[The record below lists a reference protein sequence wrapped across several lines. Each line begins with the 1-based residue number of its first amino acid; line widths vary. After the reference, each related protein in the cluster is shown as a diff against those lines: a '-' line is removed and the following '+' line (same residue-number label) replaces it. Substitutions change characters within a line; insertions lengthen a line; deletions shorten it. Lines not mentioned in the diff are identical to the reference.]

1 MIMHAR
7 DQIATNHNQTGC
19 MKVPI
24 TERVLIARMR
34 RILRKAG
41 EDLRM
46 ATPAQKAVGLGKY
59 YLVDSKGIIDKD
71 VDIEG
76 LARKLQLLQPWET
89 LSD

>member
-1 MIMHAR
+1 
-7 DQIATNHNQTGC
+7 
-19 MKVPI
+19 MKVPVA
-24 TERVLIARMR
+24 ERVLIARMR

-46 ATPAQKAVGLGKY
+46 ATPEQQKAVGLGKY

-71 VDIEG
+71 VDIED

-89 LSD
+89 FSD

>member
-1 MIMHAR
+1 MSIR
-7 DQIATNHNQTGC
+7 QIATELTARG

-24 TERVLIARMR
+24 TESVVIARMR

-41 EDLRM
+41 EDLRL
-46 ATPAQKAVGLGKY
+46 ATPEQQKTAGLGKY

-71 VDIEG
+71 VDIED